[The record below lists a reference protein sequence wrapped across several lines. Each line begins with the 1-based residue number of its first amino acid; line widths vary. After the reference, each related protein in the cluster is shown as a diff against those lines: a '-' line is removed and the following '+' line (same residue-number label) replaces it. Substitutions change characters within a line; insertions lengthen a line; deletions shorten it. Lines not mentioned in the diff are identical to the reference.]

1 MADTVADSDTIED
14 AKMPLLD
21 HLIEL
26 RQRLLWSALSIII
39 LFLFFYYF
47 SENIYGFLVQ
57 PLADIMA
64 ETGRDR
70 RLIFTAMHEAFFTY
84 IKVAFFAAIFVAFP
98 FIAMQIWMFIAPGLY
113 KHEKSAFLP
122 FLIATPILFFMGG
135 ALVYYYIL
143 PVAWK
148 FFLSFESSGGAGAM
162 PIQLEAKVNEY
173 LSLVMRLIFAFG
185 ICFELP
191 VVMSLLGKVGLATSK
206 GMKEKRKY
214 AIVMAFVAAAVL
226 TPPDPISQIGLALPT
241 ILLYEISIICVR
253 MIEKKRGD
261 VEGEDEDDDDD
272 DDDDLDDAPEAK
284 DFDGKDY
291 ENDDDLESEPDS
303 LNPNSPTNPTNFEGP

>member
-261 VEGEDEDDDDD
+261 VEGEDDDDD

-303 LNPNSPTNPTNFEGP
+303 LKPNSPTNPTNFEGP

>member
-261 VEGEDEDDDDD
+261 VEGEDDD

-303 LNPNSPTNPTNFEGP
+303 LKPNSPTNPTNFEGP

>member
-1 MADTVADSDTIED
+1 MADSDTIED

-148 FFLSFESSGGAGAM
+148 FFLSFESAGGAGAM

-261 VEGEDEDDDDD
+261 VGGEDDDDD
-272 DDDDLDDAPEAK
+272 DDDDDDLGDSPEAK
-284 DFDGKDY
+284 DFDGQNY

-303 LNPNSPTNPTNFEGP
+303 LKSNSPTNPTNFEGP

>member
-1 MADTVADSDTIED
+1 MADSDTIED

-148 FFLSFESSGGAGAM
+148 FFLSFESAGGAGAM

-261 VEGEDEDDDDD
+261 VGDEDDDDD
-272 DDDDLDDAPEAK
+272 DLGDSPEAK
-284 DFDGKDY
+284 DFDGQNY

-303 LNPNSPTNPTNFEGP
+303 LKSNSPTNPTNFEGP

>member
-272 DDDDLDDAPEAK
+272 DDLDDAPEAK

>member
-261 VEGEDEDDDDD
+261 VEGEDEDYDDD

-284 DFDGKDY
+284 DFDGNDY
-291 ENDDDLESEPDS
+291 ENDDDLESKHDS
-303 LNPNSPTNPTNFEGP
+303 LKPNSPTNPTNFEGP

>member
-272 DDDDLDDAPEAK
+272 DDSDDAPEAK

-303 LNPNSPTNPTNFEGP
+303 LKPNSPTNPTNFEGP

>member
-272 DDDDLDDAPEAK
+272 DDDDLDDASEAK

-303 LNPNSPTNPTNFEGP
+303 LKPNSPTNPTNFEGP

>member
-272 DDDDLDDAPEAK
+272 LDDAPEAK

-303 LNPNSPTNPTNFEGP
+303 LKPNSPTNPTNFEGP

>member
-261 VEGEDEDDDDD
+261 VEGEDDDDGDGKDDDDGDGEDDDGD
-272 DDDDLDDAPEAK
+272 
-284 DFDGKDY
+284 DGKD
-291 ENDDDLESEPDS
+291 EDDGD
-303 LNPNSPTNPTNFEGP
+303 G

>member
-1 MADTVADSDTIED
+1 MADSDTIED

-148 FFLSFESSGGAGAM
+148 FFLSFESAGGAGAM

-206 GMKEKRKY
+206 GMKKKRKY

-261 VEGEDEDDDDD
+261 VGGEDDDDD
-272 DDDDLDDAPEAK
+272 DDDDDDLGDAPEAK
-284 DFDGKDY
+284 DFDGQDY
-291 ENDDDLESEPDS
+291 ENEDDLESEPDS
-303 LNPNSPTNPTNFEGP
+303 LKPNSPTNPTNFEGP